1 MTEMRIKGDFP
12 DRFDE
17 LQKRGDGMQRVFRVF
32 HRYMGVMTDNTFEK
46 NRLGGTWRGVT
57 WKYFAPQ
64 YTRKVRVGGKSL
76 RVLEVRVWGGEI
88 VPAWGG
94 VKNVRGKGK
103 VLGRLRPSGKRV
115 KKGDSIVQDT
125 GTLRNNATLGVVHIT
140 KNKMRIGTN
149 INYAAAQ
156 QKMRPFLF
164 FTKRDAAYLNKL
176 TSDFLMTGK
185 LPGNAT

>member
-1 MTEMRIKGDFP
+1 M
-12 DRFDE
+12 
-17 LQKRGDGMQRVFRVF
+17 
-32 HRYMGVMTDNTFEK
+32 
-46 NRLGGTWRGVT
+46 
-57 WKYFAPQ
+57 
-64 YTRKVRVGGKSL
+64 
-76 RVLEVRVWGGEI
+76 
-88 VPAWGG
+88 
-94 VKNVRGKGK
+94 
-103 VLGRLRPSGKRV
+103 LGRKRPSGARV
-115 KKGDSIVQDT
+115 QKGDSVVQDT

-164 FTKRDAAYLNKL
+164 FTKKDAAYLNKL

>member
-17 LQKRGDGMQRVFRVF
+17 LQKRGDGMQRVFKVF
-32 HRYMGVMTDNTFEK
+32 HRYMGVMTDKTFDQ
-46 NRLGGTWRGVT
+46 NRRGGTWRGVT

-64 YTRKVRVGGKSL
+64 YTRKDGTV
-76 RVLEVRVWGGEI
+76 I
-88 VPAWGG
+88 PAWGG
-94 VKNVRGKGK
+94 VAKVRGKGK
-103 VLGRLRPSGKRV
+103 VLGRKRPSGARV
-115 KKGDSIVQDT
+115 QKGDSVVQDT

-164 FTKRDAAYLNKL
+164 FTKKDAAYLNKL

>member
-17 LQKRGDGMQRVFRVF
+17 LQKRGDEMQRVFKVF
-32 HRYMGVMTDNTFEK
+32 HRYMGVMTDKTFDQ
-46 NRLGGTWRGVT
+46 NRRGGTWRGVT

-64 YTRKVRVGGKSL
+64 YTRKDGTV
-76 RVLEVRVWGGEI
+76 I
-88 VPAWGG
+88 PAWGG
-94 VKNVRGKGK
+94 VAKVRGKGK
-103 VLGRLRPSGKRV
+103 VLGRKRPSGARV
-115 KKGDSIVQDT
+115 QKGDSVVQDT

-164 FTKRDAAYLNKL
+164 FTKKDAAYLNKL

>member
-17 LQKRGDGMQRVFRVF
+17 LQKRGDGMQRVFKVF

-64 YTRKVRVGGKSL
+64 YTRKDGTV
-76 RVLEVRVWGGEI
+76 I
-88 VPAWGG
+88 PAWGG
-94 VKNVRGKGK
+94 VAKVRGKGK
-103 VLGRLRPSGKRV
+103 VLGRKRPSGARV
-115 KKGDSIVQDT
+115 QKGDSVVQDT

-140 KNKMRIGTN
+140 KNKMRIGNN

-164 FTKRDAAYLNKL
+164 FTKKDAAYLNKL

>member
-1 MTEMRIKGDFP
+1 MTEMRLKGDFP

-17 LQKRGDGMQRVFRVF
+17 LQKRGDGMQRVFKVF
-32 HRYMGVMTDNTFEK
+32 HRYMGVMTDNTFK
-46 NRLGGTWRGVT
+46 NNAKGGTWRGVT

-64 YTRKVRVGGKSL
+64 YTRKDGTV
-76 RVLEVRVWGGEI
+76 I
-88 VPAWGG
+88 PAWGG
-94 VKNVRGKGK
+94 VAKVRGKGN
-103 VLGRLRPSGKRV
+103 VLGRKRASGTSRV
-115 KKGDSIVQDT
+115 QKGDSIVQDT
-125 GTLRNNATLGVVHIT
+125 MTLRGNATLGVVHIT

-164 FTKRDAAYLNKL
+164 FTKKDAAYLNKL

-185 LPGNAT
+185 VPGNAP

>member
-17 LQKRGDGMQRVFRVF
+17 LQKRGDGMQRVFKVF
-32 HRYMGVMTDNTFEK
+32 HRYMGVMTDKTFDQ
-46 NRLGGTWRGVT
+46 NRRGGTWRGVT

-64 YTRKVRVGGKSL
+64 YTRKDGTV
-76 RVLEVRVWGGEI
+76 I
-88 VPAWGG
+88 PAWGG
-94 VKNVRGKGK
+94 VAKGRGKGK
-103 VLGRLRPSGKRV
+103 VLGRKRPSGARV
-115 KKGDSIVQDT
+115 QKGDSVVQDT